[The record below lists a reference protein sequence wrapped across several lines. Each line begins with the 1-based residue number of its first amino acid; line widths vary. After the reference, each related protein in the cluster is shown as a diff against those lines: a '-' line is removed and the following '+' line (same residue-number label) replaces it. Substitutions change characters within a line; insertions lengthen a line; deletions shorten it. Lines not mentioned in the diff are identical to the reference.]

1 MSWDSSTPTTSDC
14 GNQID
19 DVSSDGSSNA
29 DHAVMQF
36 DVADNVPRN
45 AQVLEAQLG
54 ATVGYNSSSST
65 QQVGLYQVT
74 HSWTQSATWNAYDG
88 SNAWSTPGG
97 DTASTPA
104 ATTAIQKGTTQTAY
118 WEPSAGCRAEWTAR
132 SPTTG

>member
-65 QQVGLYQVT
+65 QQVGLYQWGPGV
-74 HSWTQSATWNAYDG
+74 Y
-88 SNAWSTPGG
+88 PGG
-97 DTASTPA
+97 DHGDPD
-104 ATTAIQKGTTQTAY
+104 GHY
-118 WEPSAGCRAEWTAR
+118 PDRVLGAER
-132 SPTTG
+132 GVQG